1 LSNCANPFLNICT
14 NIVQSL
20 LPQDCL
26 LCGAAAGEGKLCSA
40 CLTHLPYLAA
50 PGCPV
55 CAIPTTSGEVCGHCL
70 KKPPAYDATV
80 AAFSYVFPLDAL
92 VQSLKYGGNLAAV
105 SVLAQPLLE
114 RVAAGPRPDLLI
126 PMPLFPTRLRERGFN
141 QSLELARPLAR
152 AFDIPLAADAA
163 ERIRDTAPQA
173 SLPLKERRS
182 NIKGAFGCN
191 ADLSGKSV
199 AIVDDVM
206 TSGTTLDEL
215 ARTLRRRGAARVS
228 AWVVARA
235 LMQK

>member
-1 LSNCANPFLNICT
+1 LSNFCSAILNNCT
-14 NIVQSL
+14 KIVQSL

-26 LCGAAAGEGKLCSA
+26 LCGAAAGAGKLCPA
-40 CLTHLPYLAA
+40 CLTHLPYHPA
-50 PGCPV
+50 PGCPA
-55 CAIPTTSGEVCGHCL
+55 CAIPTTNGEVCGHCL
-70 KKPPAYDATV
+70 KKPPAYDTTV

-92 VQSLKYGGNLAAV
+92 IQALKYGGNLAAV
-105 SVLAQPLLE
+105 SVLAQPLLA
-114 RVAAGPRPDLLI
+114 RVAAEPRPDLLI

-141 QSLELARPLAR
+141 QSIELAKPLAR
-152 AFDIPLAADAA
+152 ALDIPLAADAA
-163 ERIRDTAPQA
+163 ERIRDTVPQA

-206 TSGTTLDEL
+206 TSGATLDEL
-215 ARTLRRRGAARVS
+215 ARTLRRRGAAHIS
-228 AWVVARA
+228 AWVVARG

>member
-1 LSNCANPFLNICT
+1 LSNFGSAILNNCT
-14 NIVQSL
+14 TFAQSL

-26 LCGAAAGEGKLCSA
+26 LCGAATGAGKLCPA
-40 CLTHLPYLAA
+40 CLAHLPYHPA

-55 CAIPTTSGEVCGHCL
+55 CAIPTTSGEVCGQCL
-70 KKPPAYDATV
+70 KKPPAYDTTV

-92 VQSLKYGGNLAAV
+92 IQSLKYGGNLAAV

-114 RVAAGPRPDLLI
+114 RVAAEPRPDLLI

-141 QSLELARPLAR
+141 QSVELARPLAR
-152 AFDIPLAADAA
+152 ALDIPLAADTAQ
-163 ERIRDTAPQA
+163 RSRDTVPQA

-182 NIKGAFGCN
+182 NIRGAFDCN
-191 ADLSGKSV
+191 ADLTGKSV

-206 TSGTTLDEL
+206 TSGATLDEL
-215 ARTLRRRGAARVS
+215 ARTLRRRGAARIG

-235 LMQK
+235 LR